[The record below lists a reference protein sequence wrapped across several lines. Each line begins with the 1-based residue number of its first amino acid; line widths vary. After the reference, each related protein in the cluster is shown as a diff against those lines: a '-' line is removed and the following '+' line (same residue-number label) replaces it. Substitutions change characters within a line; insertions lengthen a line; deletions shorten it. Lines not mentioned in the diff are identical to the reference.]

1 VKPIQC
7 VTSNRDSRLPGSA
20 AAAIIC
26 LAFMSD
32 LSSAAPQM
40 AADEKARAQASYSKL
55 PLSFEA
61 NQGQTDAQVE
71 FLSRGNGDTLFLTPT
86 EAVLHLKKAPENDEA
101 VLRMQMVGANPSPR
115 ILGQE
120 ALPGRVNY
128 LIGKDPAEWLTNIPT
143 YGKVAYEDVY
153 PGVDLVYYGN
163 QRHLEYDFVVA
174 PGADPRQVKLA
185 FKGASHIEVDS
196 EGELVLQMA
205 NGTIHMHKRVLIYQE
220 IDGARKP
227 VGGGYVLKAGQTIGF
242 QVTAYDAAHPLIIN
256 PVLVYSSYLSGK
268 TRWGNDIAVNPR
280 GQAYVT
286 GMNKSPDFPDV
297 SASQPIS
304 RDSDA
309 DGALGSG
316 AGDNDV
322 FIAKFNRQGSALVF
336 LTYLGSS
343 GGDIGYSIAVDPRG
357 QAVVTGKAG
366 SSDFPTKNAMQPVFG
381 GPGGFAGDAGD
392 AFVAQLSAD
401 GSALNYSTYL
411 GGELHDEGYSIA
423 VDQLGQAYV
432 TGYTE
437 SPNFPTRNALQPTLN
452 GRSDA
457 FVAQFTAKGAL
468 RYSTYLGG
476 SEGDI
481 GYSIAVDPRGQAYVT
496 GVTDSSSDF
505 PIRNAVQPTFGG
517 QFDAFVAKLSAD
529 GGTLR
534 YATYLG
540 GSKQDFADSIAVD
553 PRGQA
558 YVTGRTNSTDFPTK
572 NAVQLVC
579 GDRGGDADNVFF
591 LNTFVAQLS
600 ADGSALRYSTC
611 LKKNELL

>member
-1 VKPIQC
+1 VEPTQC

-20 AAAIIC
+20 AAVIIC

-40 AADEKARAQASYSKL
+40 AADVKARVQANYNKL

-101 VLRMQMVGANPSPR
+101 VLRMQMVGASPSPR

-128 LIGKDPAEWLTNIPT
+128 LIGKDPASWRTNIPT

-185 FKGASHIEVDS
+185 FKGTSHIEVNP

-205 NGTIHMHKRVLIYQE
+205 NGTIRMHKRVLIYQE

-227 VGGGYVLKAGQTIGF
+227 IGGGYVLKAGQTIGF
-242 QVTAYDAAHPLIIN
+242 QVAAYDAAHPLIIN

-297 SASQPIS
+297 SAPQPRS
-304 RDSDA
+304 R
-309 DGALGSG
+309 GSG
-316 AGDNDV
+316 ADDNDV
-322 FIAKFNRQGSALVF
+322 FIAKLNRQGSALVYS
-336 LTYLGSS
+336 TYLGGS

-357 QAVVTGKAG
+357 QAVVTGKTG
-366 SSDFPTKNAMQPVFG
+366 SSDFPIKNAMQPVFG

-411 GGELHDEGYSIA
+411 GGELHDMGRGIA
-423 VDQLGQAYV
+423 VDQLGRAYV

-437 SPNFPTRNALQPTLN
+437 SPNFPTRNALQPAVLGYN
-452 GRSDA
+452 RSDA
-457 FVAQFTAKGAL
+457 FVAQFTVNGAL

-517 QFDAFVAKLSAD
+517 EFDAFVAKLSAD

-540 GSKQDFADSIAVD
+540 GNEEDFGDSIAVD

-579 GDRGGDADNVFF
+579 GDHGGDADNVFF
-591 LNTFVAQLS
+591 LNTFVAQFS

-611 LKKNELL
+611 LRGE

>member
-1 VKPIQC
+1 VEPTQC

-20 AAAIIC
+20 AAVIIC

-40 AADEKARAQASYSKL
+40 AADVKARVQANYNKL

-101 VLRMQMVGANPSPR
+101 VLRMQMVGASPSPR

-128 LIGKDPAEWLTNIPT
+128 LIGKDPASWRTNIPT

-185 FKGASHIEVDS
+185 FKGTSHIEVNP

-205 NGTIHMHKRVLIYQE
+205 NGTIRMHKRVLIYQE

-227 VGGGYVLKAGQTIGF
+227 IGGGYVLKAGQTIGF
-242 QVTAYDAAHPLIIN
+242 QVAAYDAAHPLIIN

-297 SASQPIS
+297 SAPQPRS
-304 RDSDA
+304 R
-309 DGALGSG
+309 GSG
-316 AGDNDV
+316 ADDNYV
-322 FIAKFNRQGSALVF
+322 FIAKLNHQGSALVYS
-336 LTYLGSS
+336 TYLGGS

-357 QAVVTGKAG
+357 QAVVTGKTG
-366 SSDFPTKNAMQPVFG
+366 SSDFPIKNAMQPVFG

-411 GGELHDEGYSIA
+411 GGELHDMGRGIA
-423 VDQLGQAYV
+423 VDQLGRAYV

-437 SPNFPTRNALQPTLN
+437 SPNFPTRNALQPAVLGYN
-452 GRSDA
+452 RSDA
-457 FVAQFTAKGAL
+457 FVAQFTVNGAL

-517 QFDAFVAKLSAD
+517 EFDAFVAKLSAD

-540 GSKQDFADSIAVD
+540 GNEEDFGDSIAVD

-579 GDRGGDADNVFF
+579 GDHGGDADNVFF
-591 LNTFVAQLS
+591 LNTFVAQFS

-611 LKKNELL
+611 LRGE